1 MLTLSLFD
9 FICINTILTLS
20 NNARRLE
27 KSFYATNIY
36 TSLNAE
42 TCMLFMSLV
51 QCDKTNKTFRI
62 EHNVM

>member
-1 MLTLSLFD
+1 MPQKYFWT
-9 FICINTILTLS
+9 
-20 NNARRLE
+20 ARRLV
-27 KSFYATNIY
+27 KSFYITNIY

-62 EHNVM
+62 EHMLNIGVFV